1 MRGSQLDARRNLRGV
16 TIEEN
21 EESLVMKRTNYSAY
35 GTESLVRV
43 ENVGRRMET
52 AVQRSTPVLI
62 LAPVLRMISEPGVAL
77 LCIAVGDW

>member
-1 MRGSQLDARRNLRGV
+1 MCGV

-35 GTESLVRV
+35 GTERFRV
-43 ENVGRRMET
+43 ENVGWRMET

-62 LAPVLRMISEPGVAL
+62 LAPVFRMISKPGAAL
-77 LCIAVGDW
+77 LYCCRGLVTV